1 MPTSTDRS
9 DYPPLPPTQTGMRG
23 KCPRCGVG
31 ALFNG
36 FLATRESCSHCGLD
50 YDFADPADGPAFF
63 IICFACVPVVA
74 FSVWM
79 EVALGAPYWLNALL
93 TLPLLIAFCIVPLRP
108 LKGWL
113 IAQQYN
119 HSAREGTIADQS
131 NPLGGAEH

>member
-1 MPTSTDRS
+1 MPTLSDRS
-9 DYPPLPPTQTGMRG
+9 DYPPLPPTKTGMRG
-23 KCPRCGVG
+23 KCPRCGIG
-31 ALFNG
+31 ALFSG
-36 FLATRESCSHCGLD
+36 FLRTKDGCAHCGLD

-93 TLPLLIAFCIVPLRP
+93 TLPLLVMFCIVPLRP
-108 LKGWL
+108 LKGWM

-119 HSAREGTIADQS
+119 HNAHEGTITDQI
-131 NPLGGAEH
+131 EHRETV